1 MQDFDLAIAQI
12 ESDKQAA
19 ASSEHLMREL
29 NHNIVNVMGSI
40 EGRLGDI
47 SKKLESIGQYIR
59 SDSNNIQ
66 ISDKTILF
74 KDSAILASFWNR
86 DFKINPRNTDYQF
99 MINVITSMTDSFLPR
114 NKSQVMTRSQYE
126 RLIIAILILFI
137 EKLE

>member
-1 MQDFDLAIAQI
+1 MAQTAIMVADLANNLRQTELMEEQLMQDFDLAIAQI

-74 KDSAILASFWNR
+74 KDSAILASF
-86 DFKINPRNTDYQF
+86 
-99 MINVITSMTDSFLPR
+99 
-114 NKSQVMTRSQYE
+114 
-126 RLIIAILILFI
+126 
-137 EKLE
+137 

>member
-1 MQDFDLAIAQI
+1 MAQTAIMVADLANNLRQTELIEEQLMQDFDLAIAQI

-19 ASSEHLMREL
+19 AFSENLMREL

-59 SDSNNIQ
+59 SDSNDIQ

-74 KDSAILASFWNR
+74 KDSAILASF
-86 DFKINPRNTDYQF
+86 
-99 MINVITSMTDSFLPR
+99 
-114 NKSQVMTRSQYE
+114 
-126 RLIIAILILFI
+126 
-137 EKLE
+137 